1 MSNVSALVE
10 IPVLFGDRL
19 ELAAGAARLP
29 PDVVDEL
36 APAVNPLVGEG
47 VNKLKILDSVILLIA
62 VLVVDKESLGHR
74 TVMLPPDTPMLKHI
88 SRPTPDITL
97 LSDVTSSVLS
107 LCHWAVTSCPIVYL
121 TVR

>member
-62 VLVVDKESLGHR
+62 VLVVDKESLWHR
-74 TVMLPPDTPMLKHI
+74 TMMLSPDTTMLKGAVN
-88 SRPTPDITL
+88 SDITF
-97 LSDVTSSVLS
+97 LSDASSSVLS
-107 LCHWAVTSCPIVYL
+107 AFHRSVTSWPIVYL
-121 TVR
+121 IVR